1 MVRGRQARSELGPG
15 GRDDGAIPVGDKY
28 FLRVLR
34 KVYLHSSASLDK
46 MLIMNKSLRLM
57 LNRKKKVAFL
67 TFGVLLFLEGVAL
80 CGEEGN
86 KEFLVKEK
94 KYVLE
99 WRKDRDQ
106 FFRAHQRSPLTPNEK
121 KNFKGLK
128 YYPFDSKYVFCS
140 QIERYNF
147 HINNPKYYAT
157 FLTNKGTNKR
167 YIRYGKTQFKLNG
180 DDYTI
185 EVYKSILSDML
196 FIPFKD
202 MTNGKETYEGGRYI
216 DAEILPGYRMVL
228 DFNMAYHPSCAYN
241 EKFICALPPK
251 ENMLEI
257 QIKAGEKNSK

>member
-1 MVRGRQARSELGPG
+1 MLRMNKTFRLGP
-15 GRDDGAIPVGDKY
+15 
-28 FLRVLR
+28 
-34 KVYLHSSASLDK
+34 
-46 MLIMNKSLRLM
+46 
-57 LNRKKKVAFL
+57 NRKKRVTFL
-67 TFGVLLFLEGVAL
+67 IFGVLLFLEGVAF
-80 CGEEGN
+80 CSDECD

-94 KYVLE
+94 VHVLE
-99 WRKDRDQ
+99 WRKDRDR
-106 FFRAHQRSPLTPNEK
+106 FFKTHQRSPLTSAEK
-121 KNFKGLK
+121 SRFKGLK
-128 YYPFDSKYVFCS
+128 YYPFDSQYVFS
-140 QIERYNF
+140 SKIERYIF

-167 YIRYGKTQFKLNG
+167 YIRYGKLQFRLNG
-180 DDYTI
+180 KDHTI

-216 DAEILPGYRMVL
+216 DAEILPGYQMLL

-257 QIKAGEKNSK
+257 EIKAGEKTSK